1 MSFLGN
7 IESAS
12 LILWLRSG
20 VLIVQGICH
29 VLCFHGGA
37 YVIGVG
43 RRMGQMSSVI
53 TFGTNVTNA
62 LLWHGTITVF
72 LNHEITAFI

>member
-1 MSFLGN
+1 MLLYDVSSGKARHETTIRLEKKGVSFLGN

-20 VLIVQGICH
+20 VLIVQGICQ

-43 RRMGQMSSVI
+43 RR
-53 TFGTNVTNA
+53 A
-62 LLWHGTITVF
+62 WDKCY
-72 LNHEITAFI
+72 

>member
-1 MSFLGN
+1 MIRKYELILLYDVSSGKARHETTIRLKKRKVSFLGN

-12 LILWLRSG
+12 LILWLSSG

-29 VLCFHGGA
+29 VFCFHGGA

-43 RRMGQMSSVI
+43 RRMGQM
-53 TFGTNVTNA
+53 
-62 LLWHGTITVF
+62 
-72 LNHEITAFI
+72 